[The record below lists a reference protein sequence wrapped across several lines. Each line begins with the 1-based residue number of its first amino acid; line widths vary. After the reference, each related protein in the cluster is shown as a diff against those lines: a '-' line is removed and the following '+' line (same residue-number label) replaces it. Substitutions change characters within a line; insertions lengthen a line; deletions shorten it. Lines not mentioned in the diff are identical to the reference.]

1 MNNIAERPLNK
12 MLSKSLE
19 KYVNS
24 LKSKKTREQELCYL
38 AEGEKIT
45 LELLKYGIQPKRI
58 LCTQKWYDTHSDF
71 LGNMVSMVTILKDF
85 ELEKISEHKS
95 APEVITIAPIQRN
108 EIKISKSQMMLVLD
122 GIQDPGNMGTIIRSA
137 DWFGIKDVYVSSNCV
152 DIYNSKVIQSSMGSL
167 VHIRVMEADIEKLL
181 SANSDIPVIGA
192 DMNGIPIKQIQK
204 RKPCF
209 MIIGSEGKG
218 ISQNLRPYI
227 SQYVSI
233 PGAGSAESLNA
244 AIATSI
250 ILSHWVT
257 S

>member
-85 ELEKISEHKS
+85 ELEKISDTRALRRLSPLLQFKETKSKS
-95 APEVITIAPIQRN
+95 A
-108 EIKISKSQMMLVLD
+108 
-122 GIQDPGNMGTIIRSA
+122 
-137 DWFGIKDVYVSSNCV
+137 
-152 DIYNSKVIQSSMGSL
+152 KV
-167 VHIRVMEADIEKLL
+167 R
-181 SANSDIPVIGA
+181 
-192 DMNGIPIKQIQK
+192 
-204 RKPCF
+204 
-209 MIIGSEGKG
+209 
-218 ISQNLRPYI
+218 
-227 SQYVSI
+227 
-233 PGAGSAESLNA
+233 
-244 AIATSI
+244 
-250 ILSHWVT
+250 
-257 S
+257 